1 MTKNKRILI
10 SLFLIL
16 IPISILNS
24 QIDSKLKY
32 IEFNEIGNPADVLNV
47 KEERSRPLKSSE
59 VRVRVLAVPIHPSDL
74 LQISGNYGVEP
85 ILPFTPGKEGIGRV
99 LETSSEVRHLK
110 VGEIWEID
118 NTMQHAV
125 RNNSEESRVH
135 LIIDYLEDTNEIV
148 V

>member
-32 IEFNEIGNPADVLNV
+32 IEFNEIGNPAEVLTV
-47 KEERSRPLKSSE
+47 KEEAFRPLKSSE

-85 ILPFTPGKEGIGRV
+85 ILPSTPGKEGIGRV
-99 LETSSEVRHLK
+99 LETTPKTRAKAVVDGNK
-110 VGEIWEID
+110 VNIP
-118 NTMQHAV
+118 
-125 RNNSEESRVH
+125 
-135 LIIDYLEDTNEIV
+135 
-148 V
+148 